1 MKNLKLLLL
10 ALFVLVNFSTAEAQ
24 DKKIDVSKS
33 IINWTGKK
41 ITGQHEGTIKFK
53 EGVLMFKNNKIT
65 GGNFVA
71 DMTSLDNTDQTGS
84 SKAKLEGHLKS
95 DDFFGIYNFDTSLLT
110 FKTVTSKGNN
120 LYTVIGTL
128 TIKGKSNPIIFDL
141 IVKGNT
147 ATAILSVDR
156 TKYDIKYGSGS
167 FFDDLGDKT
176 IYDQFELKAN
186 LVF

>member
-10 ALFVLVNFSTAEAQ
+10 VLFVLFSFSKAEAQ

-33 IINWTGKK
+33 VINWTGKK

-53 EGVLMFKNNKIT
+53 EGILMFKNNKVV
-65 GGNFVA
+65 GGRFVA

-95 DDFFGIYNFDTSLLT
+95 DDFFGIYNFDTALLF
-110 FKTVTSKGNN
+110 FKSVTDKGNN
-120 LYTVIGTL
+120 IYTVIGSL
-128 TIKGKSNPIIFDL
+128 TIKGNTHPIIFDL
-141 IVKGNT
+141 VLKGNT

-176 IYDQFELKAN
+176 IYDQFELKVS